1 MILGTDNCPSL
12 PFSNMEKLYELY
24 LKHPQICTDTRNI
37 IPDCLFV
44 CLKGERFDGNT
55 FALSALEQGAA
66 YVITENTDL
75 SDNPRCVVVA
85 DSLKT
90 LQELAAYHRQQ
101 LTIPVIGITGTNGK
115 TTTKELVSS
124 VLSKKF
130 RTAYTKGNLNNHIGV
145 PLTLL
150 SIRPDDEIAI
160 VEMGANHLGEIE
172 FLCNIARPGFGLIT
186 NVGKAHIEG
195 FGSEA
200 EIVHTKKALYRS
212 VIRDHGTLFVNV
224 NDSKLRDGLDYDK
237 IVYYAEGGEDNIVD
251 MSPYLRIRV
260 AGCEVDTHLT
270 GSYNIYNFLAAAA
283 VGHYFGV
290 PDKQTAE
297 ALSEY
302 TPSNHRSQINKI
314 GSNVIISDYYN
325 ANPTSMEAALRN
337 LAKLHHPHKLAILG
351 DMGELG
357 VVSHDEH
364 LKIIQLC
371 ESLGLD
377 ALFVG
382 SEFAF
387 HHPKRCYHDV
397 EELNQILK
405 EQPITDSMILVKG
418 SNYMHLNKLT
428 ELLG

>member
-1 MILGTDNCPSL
+1 
-12 PFSNMEKLYELY
+12 MEKLYELY

-44 CLKGERFDGNT
+44 CLKGEHFDGNT

-75 SDNPRCVVVA
+75 NDNPRCVVVA
-85 DSLKT
+85 DSLQT
-90 LQELAAYHRQQ
+90 LQDLAAYHRQQ

-150 SIRPDDEIAI
+150 SIKPTDEIAI
-160 VEMGANHLGEIE
+160 VEMGANHPGEIE

-195 FGSEA
+195 FGSEQ

-212 VIRDHGTLFVNV
+212 VMRDNGTLFVNI
-224 NDSKLRDGLDYDK
+224 NDSKLRDGLDYAK
-237 IVYYAEGGEDNIVD
+237 VVYYAEGGEDNIVS

-260 AGCEVDTHLT
+260 AGRETDTHLT

-290 PDKQTAE
+290 PDELTAE
-297 ALSEY
+297 ALGEY
-302 TPSNHRSQINKI
+302 TPSNHRSQINTI
-314 GSNVIISDYYN
+314 GTNTVISDYYN
-325 ANPTSMEAALRN
+325 ANPTSMEAAVRN
-337 LAKLHHPHKLAILG
+337 LSKLDHPHKIAILG
-351 DMGELG
+351 DMRELG
-357 VVSHDEH
+357 PISREEH
-364 LKIIQLC
+364 QRIAALC
-371 ESLGLD
+371 KELEIKTI
-377 ALFVG
+377 FVG
-382 SEFAF
+382 SEFCALQPELGF
-387 HHPKRCYHDV
+387 ADV
-397 EELNQILK
+397 EALNQYLT
-405 EQPITDSMILVKG
+405 EHPITDSLILVKG
-418 SNYMHLNKLT
+418 SNSIHLDKLSAV
-428 ELLG
+428 LS

>member
-160 VEMGANHLGEIE
+160 VEMGANHPGEIE

-290 PDKQTAE
+290 TDKQTAE

-337 LAKLHHPHKLAILG
+337 LAKLHHPNKIAILG
-351 DMGELG
+351 DMRELG
-357 VVSHDEH
+357 PISREEH
-364 LKIIQLC
+364 QRIIALCKELKIKTI
-371 ESLGLD
+371 
-377 ALFVG
+377 FVG
-382 SEFAF
+382 SEFCSLE
-387 HHPKRCYHDV
+387 P
-397 EELNQILK
+397 EECFTDTDTLNQYLTGH
-405 EQPITDSMILVKG
+405 PIMDALILVKG
-418 SNYMHLNKLT
+418 SNSIHLDKLSAI
-428 ELLG
+428 LS